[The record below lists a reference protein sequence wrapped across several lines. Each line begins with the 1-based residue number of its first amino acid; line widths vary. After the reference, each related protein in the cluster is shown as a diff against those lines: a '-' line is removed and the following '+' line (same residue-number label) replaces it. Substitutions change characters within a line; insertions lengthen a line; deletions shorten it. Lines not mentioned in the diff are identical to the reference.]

1 MVVMK
6 VRATLQCSAQQSACV
21 HDLQVADARLSS
33 SLHSRHLLADSPP
46 AQPTTDS
53 PTWTLPSLDQVSPV
67 MEIIYSAAAT
77 SVHDDTDIECMGFSG
92 ASLGVAV

>member
-1 MVVMK
+1 MVAM
-6 VRATLQCSAQQSACV
+6 RARETLQCSAQQSACV
-21 HDLQVADARLSS
+21 HDLQVEDNHLDSS
-33 SLHSRHLLADSPP
+33 QHSRHLLADGTP

-92 ASLGVAV
+92 ASLGIAV